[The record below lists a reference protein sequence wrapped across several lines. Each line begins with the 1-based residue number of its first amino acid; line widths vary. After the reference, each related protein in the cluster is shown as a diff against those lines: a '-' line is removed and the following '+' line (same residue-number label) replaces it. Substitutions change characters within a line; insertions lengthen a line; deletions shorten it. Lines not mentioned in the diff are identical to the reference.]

1 MTNYR
6 SPRPPQGALPYRVRR
21 YTKAGESVWREVRQ
35 HLPEVQKFAQSQA
48 EKLPKVE
55 ELRDAHH
62 HKVGKIIVRG
72 MIALAGALVLLDLA
86 LASRL

>member
-1 MTNYR
+1 MANYPP
-6 SPRPPQGALPYRVRR
+6 PRPPQGALPYRARR
-21 YTKAGESVWREVRQ
+21 YTQAGESMLREVRQ
-35 HLPEVQKFAQSQA
+35 QLPGVQKFAQSQA
-48 EKLPKVE
+48 EKIPTME
-55 ELRDAHH
+55 ELRDAHQ